1 MLPPGAK
8 IMALLWRRVRRRK
21 SESGGVAPPAGRS
34 RSLKR
39 KLAIATAVAG
49 LCTLVLAALVM
60 ARSYGDFTA
69 ARQNLYD
76 ISAYRELLEAANVL
90 SAERGPANSVLG
102 EPPSPHTPARERL
115 QVFRAR
121 SDAALARL
129 ATPAPAPFGLHSH
142 HLPPLM
148 VERVR
153 ERLARAR
160 AEIDEL
166 ARRARQ
172 DRDMDEIRHAIESMF
187 EVVDALQPAIAWQVR
202 ELSACDDGLAAP
214 ALTGRMLADLRE
226 YGGRIA
232 SQIMAPVAA
241 REPMPVQS
249 LVDATRSR
257 GRLLELWQL
266 AGPSYNMFGAAP
278 ALEQA
283 YADAGHQFFG
293 QGLAMIDSLVAQ
305 GRVSGHYSMTPT
317 ELTNRYVR
325 TLEPL
330 ERLRSVFLDEVVAHF
345 TATRA
350 QALRELAAACGTSAL
365 ILAVLGYVLVFAQR
379 SVFLPLLRA
388 GDEVIGLAE
397 ARGHPHYAAP
407 PEPPRPARSATEMRR
422 LFDAIEI
429 LRRKLRERA
438 SMTAQLEHQ
447 ARTDSLTGL
456 LNRRALELVA
466 AQHAAHDSASLVL
479 IDVDRFKQ
487 INDRHGHA
495 AGDQVLRDIAAM
507 MRALVPPEGM
517 LARFGGEEF
526 ALMLP
531 HGRPGEAA
539 ALAETLRAAIA
550 SRPVCLSAGTPLRVT
565 ASFGV
570 AIGRGGERHWQRL
583 FGAADAAMY
592 RAKAEGRNCVRE
604 AQGAEQVPAG

>member
-1 MLPPGAK
+1 
-8 IMALLWRRVRRRK
+8 MALRQRTRRLDPGNDIAL
-21 SESGGVAPPAGRS
+21 SAGRAPRNWPR
-34 RSLKR
+34 RSLQY
-39 KLAIATAVAG
+39 KLAVATAVGG
-49 LCTLVLAALVM
+49 LGTVVLAALVI
-60 ARSYGDFTA
+60 AGSYGDFAA

-76 ISAYRELLEAANVL
+76 ISAYRDVLDTANAL

-102 EPPSPHTPARERL
+102 EPPSPHSAARARL
-115 QVFRAR
+115 QAFRAR
-121 SDAALARL
+121 SDAALARM
-129 ATPAPAPFGLHSH
+129 AAPPPAPLGLHSH
-142 HLPPLM
+142 QLPPLM
-148 VERVR
+148 IERVR

-160 AEIDEL
+160 TEIDEL
-166 ARRARQ
+166 AARPPQ
-172 DRDMDEIRHAIESMF
+172 QRDMEEIRHAIESMF
-187 EVVDALQPAIAWQVR
+187 EAVDALQPAIAWQVR
-202 ELSACDDGLAAP
+202 ELSVCDDGLAAP
-214 ALTGRMLADLRE
+214 ALTGKMLGDLRE
-226 YGGRIA
+226 YAGRMA

-241 REPMPVQS
+241 RQPMPVQS

-266 AGPSYNMFGAAP
+266 AGPAYNMFGAAP

-293 QGLAMIDSLVAQ
+293 RGVAMVDSLVAQ
-305 GRVSGHYSMTPT
+305 GRISGNYSMTPT
-317 ELTNRYVR
+317 ELTNRYVP

-345 TATRA
+345 TATRER
-350 QALRELAAACGTSAL
+350 ALRRLAAACGTSAL
-365 ILAVLGYVLVFAQR
+365 ILAILGYMLVFAR
-379 SVFLPLLRA
+379 RAVFLPLLRA
-388 GDEVIGLAE
+388 RVEVIALAE
-397 ARGHPHYAAP
+397 DRGHPHDDAMSVSAAQA
-407 PEPPRPARSATEMRR
+407 ARIGQAAEMRR
-422 LFDAIEI
+422 LFDAIDI

-438 SMTAQLEHQ
+438 ALTAQLEQQ

-466 AQHAAHDSASLVL
+466 AQYGAHETASLVL

-495 AGDQVLRDIAAM
+495 AGDQVLRNIAAQ
-507 MRALVPPEGM
+507 MRGLVPSESV

-526 ALMLP
+526 ALWLP
-531 HGRPGEAA
+531 HGRPGDAA

-550 SRPVCLSAGTPLRVT
+550 SRPVYLSGTTQLGVT

-570 AIGRGGERHWQRL
+570 AVGHGGADHWQRL
-583 FGAADAAMY
+583 FSAADAAMY

-604 AQGAEQVPAG
+604 AQDLEGMPAR

>member
-1 MLPPGAK
+1 MSPG
-8 IMALLWRRVRRRK
+8 
-21 SESGGVAPPAGRS
+21 SAPR
-34 RSLKR
+34 RSLQR
-39 KLAIATAVAG
+39 KLSMATAVGG
-49 LCTLVLAALVM
+49 LCTVVLAALVI
-60 ARSYGDFTA
+60 AGSYGDFAT

-76 ISAYRELLEAANVL
+76 ISAYREVLDAANTL

-102 EPPSPHTPARERL
+102 EPPSPHSAARERL
-115 QVFRAR
+115 QAFRAR

-129 ATPAPAPFGLHSH
+129 AAPPPAPFGLHSH

-148 VERVR
+148 IERVR

-160 AEIDEL
+160 TEIDEL
-166 ARRARQ
+166 AARPPQ
-172 DRDMDEIRHAIESMF
+172 QRDMDEIRHAIESMF

-202 ELSACDDGLAAP
+202 ELSVCDDGLAAP
-214 ALTGRMLADLRE
+214 ALTGKMLGDLRE
-226 YGGRIA
+226 YAGRMA

-241 REPMPVQS
+241 RQPIPVRS

-266 AGPSYNMFGAAP
+266 AGPAYNMFGAAP

-293 QGLAMIDSLVAQ
+293 RGVAMVDSLVAQ
-305 GRVSGHYSMTPT
+305 GRISGNYSMTPT
-317 ELTNRYVR
+317 ELTNRYVP

-345 TATRA
+345 TSTRER
-350 QALRELAAACGTSAL
+350 ALRRLAAACGTSAL
-365 ILAVLGYVLVFAQR
+365 ILAILGYMLVFAR
-379 SVFLPLLRA
+379 RAVFLPLLRA
-388 GDEVIGLAE
+388 RAEVIALAE
-397 ARGHPHYAAP
+397 DRGHPHDAVQAMRPGQAA
-407 PEPPRPARSATEMRR
+407 EMRR
-422 LFDAIEI
+422 LFDAIDI

-438 SMTAQLEHQ
+438 ALTAQLEQQ

-466 AQHAAHDSASLVL
+466 TRYGAHESASLVL

-495 AGDQVLRDIAAM
+495 AGDQVLRNIAAQ
-507 MRALVPPEGM
+507 MRALVPAEGV

-526 ALMLP
+526 ALWLP
-531 HGRPGEAA
+531 HGRPGAAA

-550 SRPVCLSAGTPLRVT
+550 SRPVYLSGTTQLGVT

-570 AIGRGGERHWQRL
+570 AVGHGGAAHWQRL

-604 AQGAEQVPAG
+604 AQDLEGMPGR

>member
-1 MLPPGAK
+1 
-8 IMALLWRRVRRRK
+8 MALRQRARRLDPGNGTAMTAG
-21 SESGGVAPPAGRS
+21 SGPR
-34 RSLKR
+34 RSLQR
-39 KLAIATAVAG
+39 KLAVATAVGA
-49 LCTLVLAALVM
+49 LCTVVLAALVI
-60 ARSYGDFTA
+60 AASYGDFAA

-76 ISAYRELLEAANVL
+76 ISAYRDLLDAANTL

-102 EPPSPHTPARERL
+102 EPPSPHSAARERL
-115 QVFRAR
+115 QAFRAR

-129 ATPAPAPFGLHSH
+129 SSPPPAPFGLHSH

-166 ARRARQ
+166 AARAPRQ
-172 DRDMDEIRHAIESMF
+172 RDMDEIRHAIESMF
-187 EVVDALQPAIAWQVR
+187 QVVDALQPAIAWQVR
-202 ELSACDDGLAAP
+202 ELSVCDDGLAAP
-214 ALTGRMLADLRE
+214 ALTGKMLGDLRE
-226 YGGRIA
+226 YAGRMA

-241 REPMPVQS
+241 RQPMPVQS

-266 AGPSYNMFGAAP
+266 AGPAYNMFGAAP

-293 QGLAMIDSLVAQ
+293 RGVAMVDSLVAQ
-305 GRVSGHYSMTPT
+305 GRLSGNYSMTPT
-317 ELTNRYVR
+317 ELTNRYVP

-345 TATRA
+345 TSTRER
-350 QALRELAAACGTSAL
+350 ALRRLAAACGASAL
-365 ILAVLGYVLVFAQR
+365 ILAMLGYMLVFAR
-379 SVFLPLLRA
+379 RAVFLPLLRA
-388 GDEVIGLAE
+388 RAEVIALAE
-397 ARGHPHYAAP
+397 GRGHAPAAAQAGQAD
-407 PEPPRPARSATEMRR
+407 RMGQAAEMRR

-438 SMTAQLEHQ
+438 ALTAQLEQQ

-466 AQHAAHDSASLVL
+466 AQYGAKETASLVL

-495 AGDQVLRDIAAM
+495 AGDQVLRNIAAQ
-507 MRALVPPEGM
+507 MRALVPSESV

-526 ALMLP
+526 ALWLP

-550 SRPVCLSAGTPLRVT
+550 SRPVYLSGTTQLGVT

-570 AIGRGGERHWQRL
+570 AVGHGGASHWQRL
-583 FGAADAAMY
+583 FSAADAAMY

-604 AQGAEQVPAG
+604 AQDLEGMPAR

>member
-1 MLPPGAK
+1 
-8 IMALLWRRVRRRK
+8 MALRQRARQLD
-21 SESGGVAPPAGRS
+21 SGNGPALTAGNGPR
-34 RSLKR
+34 RSLQR
-39 KLAIATAVAG
+39 KLAVATTVGG
-49 LCTLVLAALVM
+49 LCTVVLAALVI
-60 ARSYGDFTA
+60 AASYGDFAA

-76 ISAYRELLEAANVL
+76 ISAYRDVLDAANTL

-102 EPPSPHTPARERL
+102 EPPSPHSAARGRL
-115 QVFRAR
+115 QAFRAR
-121 SDAALARL
+121 GDAALARL
-129 ATPAPAPFGLHSH
+129 AAPPAAPFGLHRH

-160 AEIDEL
+160 AEIDDL
-166 ARRARQ
+166 AARAPQ
-172 DRDMDEIRHAIESMF
+172 QRDMDEIRHAIESMF

-214 ALTGRMLADLRE
+214 ALTGKMLGDLRE
-226 YGGRIA
+226 YAGRMA

-241 REPMPVQS
+241 RQPMPVQS

-266 AGPSYNMFGAAP
+266 AGPAYNMFGAAP

-293 QGLAMIDSLVAQ
+293 RGVAMVDSLVAQ
-305 GRVSGHYSMTPT
+305 GRVSGNYSMTPT
-317 ELTNRYVR
+317 ELTNRYVP

-345 TATRA
+345 ATARER
-350 QALRELAAACGTSAL
+350 ALRRLAAACGTSAL
-365 ILAVLGYVLVFAQR
+365 ILAILGYMLVFAR
-379 SVFLPLLRA
+379 RAVFLPLLRA
-388 GDEVIGLAE
+388 RAEVIALAE
-397 ARGHPHYAAP
+397 DRGQPHQTAPSDAAMQARRTGQAA
-407 PEPPRPARSATEMRR
+407 EMRR
-422 LFDAIEI
+422 LFDAIDI

-438 SMTAQLEHQ
+438 ALTAQLEQQ

-466 AQHAAHDSASLVL
+466 AGYSAHESASLVL

-495 AGDQVLRDIAAM
+495 AGDQVLRSIAAQ
-507 MRALVPPEGM
+507 MRALVPAEGV

-526 ALMLP
+526 ALWLP
-531 HGRPGEAA
+531 HGRPGAAA

-550 SRPVCLSAGTPLRVT
+550 ARPVYLSGTTRLGVT

-570 AIGRGGERHWQRL
+570 AVGHGGASHWQRL

-604 AQGAEQVPAG
+604 AQDLEGMPAR

>member
-1 MLPPGAK
+1 
-8 IMALLWRRVRRRK
+8 MALRQRARRLEPGNGTAMNAG
-21 SESGGVAPPAGRS
+21 SAAGSGPR
-34 RSLKR
+34 RSLQR
-39 KLAIATAVAG
+39 KLAVATAVSG
-49 LCTLVLAALVM
+49 LCTAVLAALVI
-60 ARSYGDFTA
+60 AGSYGDFAA

-76 ISAYRELLEAANVL
+76 ISAYRNVLDAANTL

-102 EPPSPHTPARERL
+102 EPPSPGSAARERL
-115 QVFRAR
+115 QAFRAR

-129 ATPAPAPFGLHSH
+129 SAPPSVPLGLHSH

-166 ARRARQ
+166 AARTPQ
-172 DRDMDEIRHAIESMF
+172 QRDMDEIRHAIESMF
-187 EVVDALQPAIAWQVR
+187 EAVDALQPAIAWQVR
-202 ELSACDDGLAAP
+202 ELSVCDDGLAAP
-214 ALTGRMLADLRE
+214 ALTGKMLGDLRE
-226 YGGRIA
+226 YAGRMA

-241 REPMPVQS
+241 RQPMPVQS

-266 AGPSYNMFGAAP
+266 AGPAYNLYGATP

-293 QGLAMIDSLVAQ
+293 RGMAMVDSLVAQ
-305 GRVSGHYSMTPT
+305 GRISGNYSMTPT
-317 ELTNRYVR
+317 ELTNRYVP

-345 TATRA
+345 TSTRER
-350 QALRELAAACGTSAL
+350 ALHRLAAACGASAL
-365 ILAVLGYVLVFAQR
+365 ILAILGYMLVFAR
-379 SVFLPLLRA
+379 RAVFLPLLRA
-388 GDEVIGLAE
+388 RAEVIALAEDRGLANDGATSASA
-397 ARGHPHYAAP
+397 ARAGRTGQAA
-407 PEPPRPARSATEMRR
+407 EMRR

-438 SMTAQLEHQ
+438 ALTAQLEQQ

-456 LNRRALELVA
+456 LNRRALELVSA
-466 AQHAAHDSASLVL
+466 RYGAHESASLVL

-487 INDRHGHA
+487 INDRHGHP
-495 AGDQVLRDIAAM
+495 AGDQVLRNIATQ
-507 MRALVPPEGM
+507 MRALVPAEGV

-526 ALMLP
+526 ALWLP

-550 SRPVCLSAGTPLRVT
+550 SRPVYLSGTTQLAVT

-570 AIGRGGERHWQRL
+570 AVGHGGAGNWQRL

-604 AQGAEQVPAG
+604 AQDLEGMPGR

>member
-1 MLPPGAK
+1 MV
-8 IMALLWRRVRRRK
+8 LWQRARRRK
-21 SESGGVAPPAGRS
+21 PATGDPTNAGAPPPAGRG
-34 RSLKR
+34 RSLQR
-39 KLAIATAVAG
+39 KLAVATAVGG
-49 LCTLVLAALVM
+49 LCTVVLAALVI
-60 ARSYGDFTA
+60 AGSYGDFAA

-76 ISAYRELLEAANVL
+76 ISAYREVLDAANAL

-102 EPPSPHTPARERL
+102 EPPSPRSTARERL

-129 ATPAPAPFGLHSH
+129 SAPPPVPFGLHSH
-142 HLPPLM
+142 QLPPLM
-148 VERVR
+148 IERVR

-160 AEIDEL
+160 TEIDEL
-166 ARRARQ
+166 AGRPRQ
-172 DRDMDEIRHAIESMF
+172 QRDMDEIRHAIESMF

-202 ELSACDDGLAAP
+202 KLSACDDGLAAP
-214 ALTGRMLADLRE
+214 ALTGKMLGDLRE
-226 YGGRIA
+226 YGGRMA

-241 REPMPVQS
+241 RQPMPVQS

-266 AGPSYNMFGAAP
+266 AGPAYNMFGAAP

-293 QGLAMIDSLVAQ
+293 QGVAMIDSLVAQ
-305 GRVSGHYSMTPT
+305 GRVSGNYSMTPT

-330 ERLRSVFLDEVVAHF
+330 ERLRRVFLDEVVAHF

-365 ILAVLGYVLVFAQR
+365 ILAVLGYMLVFAQR

-388 GDEVIGLAE
+388 RAEVIGLAE
-397 ARGHPHYAAP
+397 ARGHPHYPAPTSPAKPATQAA
-407 PEPPRPARSATEMRR
+407 EMRR
-422 LFDAIEI
+422 LFDAIDI

-438 SMTAQLEHQ
+438 TLTEQLEHQ
-447 ARTDSLTGL
+447 AHTDSLTGL

-466 AQHAAHDSASLVL
+466 AQYAAHESASLVL
-479 IDVDRFKQ
+479 IDVDCFKQ

-495 AGDQVLRDIAAM
+495 AGDQVLRGIAAM
-507 MRALVPPEGM
+507 MRALVPPEGV

-526 ALMLP
+526 ALLLP
-531 HGRPGEAA
+531 HGRPGAAA
-539 ALAETLRAAIA
+539 ALAETLRAAVA
-550 SRPVCLSAGTPLRVT
+550 SRPVYLSGSTQLGVT

-570 AIGRGGERHWQRL
+570 AIGHGGPHHWQRL

-604 AQGAEQVPAG
+604 AQNQEGMAAS

>member
-1 MLPPGAK
+1 
-8 IMALLWRRVRRRK
+8 MALRQRARQLDP
-21 SESGGVAPPAGRS
+21 GNGTAPSAGNGPR
-34 RSLKR
+34 RSLQR
-39 KLAIATAVAG
+39 KLAVATTVGG
-49 LCTLVLAALVM
+49 LCTVVLAALVI
-60 ARSYGDFTA
+60 AASYGDFAA

-76 ISAYRELLEAANVL
+76 ISAYRDVLDAANTL

-102 EPPSPHTPARERL
+102 EPPSPHSAARERL
-115 QVFRAR
+115 QAFRAR

-129 ATPAPAPFGLHSH
+129 SAPTPAPFGLHSH
-142 HLPPLM
+142 RLPPLM

-160 AEIDEL
+160 AEIDDL
-166 ARRARQ
+166 AARAPQ
-172 DRDMDEIRHAIESMF
+172 QRDMDEIRHAIAGMF

-202 ELSACDDGLAAP
+202 ELSACHDGLAAP
-214 ALTGRMLADLRE
+214 ALTGKMLGDLRE
-226 YGGRIA
+226 YAGRMA

-241 REPMPVQS
+241 RQPMPVQS

-266 AGPSYNMFGAAP
+266 AGPAYNMFGAAP

-293 QGLAMIDSLVAQ
+293 RGVAMVDSLVAQ
-305 GRVSGHYSMTPT
+305 GRLSGNYSMTPT
-317 ELTNRYVR
+317 ELTNRYVP

-345 TATRA
+345 TSTRER
-350 QALRELAAACGTSAL
+350 ALRRLAAACGASAL
-365 ILAVLGYVLVFAQR
+365 ILAVLGYMLVFAR
-379 SVFLPLLRA
+379 RAVFLPLLRA
-388 GDEVIGLAE
+388 RAEVIALAE
-397 ARGHPHYAAP
+397 DRGHAHDAAQAD
-407 PEPPRPARSATEMRR
+407 RTGQAAEMRR

-438 SMTAQLEHQ
+438 ALTAQLEQQ

-466 AQHAAHDSASLVL
+466 ARYGAHESASLVL
-479 IDVDRFKQ
+479 VDVDRFKQ

-495 AGDQVLRDIAAM
+495 AGDQVLRNIAAQ
-507 MRALVPPEGM
+507 MRALVPAEGV

-526 ALMLP
+526 ALWLP
-531 HGRPGEAA
+531 HGRPGAAA

-550 SRPVCLSAGTPLRVT
+550 SRPVYLSGTTQLGVT

-570 AIGRGGERHWQRL
+570 AVGHGGASHWQRL

-604 AQGAEQVPAG
+604 AQDLDGVPAR

>member
-1 MLPPGAK
+1 
-8 IMALLWRRVRRRK
+8 MALRQRARQLDPGNG
-21 SESGGVAPPAGRS
+21 SAPSAGNGPR
-34 RSLKR
+34 RSLQR
-39 KLAIATAVAG
+39 KLAVATTVGG
-49 LCTLVLAALVM
+49 LCTVVLAALVI
-60 ARSYGDFTA
+60 AASYGDFAA

-76 ISAYRELLEAANVL
+76 ISAYRDVLDAANTL

-102 EPPSPHTPARERL
+102 EPPSPHSAARARL

-129 ATPAPAPFGLHSH
+129 SAPPPAPFGLHSH

-160 AEIDEL
+160 TEIDEL
-166 ARRARQ
+166 AGRAPQ
-172 DRDMDEIRHAIESMF
+172 QRDMDEIRHAIESMF

-202 ELSACDDGLAAP
+202 ELSVCDDGLAAP
-214 ALTGRMLADLRE
+214 ALTGKMLGDLRE
-226 YGGRIA
+226 YAGRMA

-241 REPMPVQS
+241 RQPMPVQS

-266 AGPSYNMFGAAP
+266 AGPAYNMFGAAP

-293 QGLAMIDSLVAQ
+293 RGVAMVDSLVAQ
-305 GRVSGHYSMTPT
+305 GRNSGNYSMTPT
-317 ELTNRYVR
+317 ELTNRYVP

-345 TATRA
+345 TSTRER
-350 QALRELAAACGTSAL
+350 ALRRLAAACGTSAL
-365 ILAVLGYVLVFAQR
+365 ILAVLGYMLVFAR
-379 SVFLPLLRA
+379 RAVFLPLLRA
-388 GDEVIGLAE
+388 RAEVIALAE
-397 ARGHPHYAAP
+397 DRVQPPGTPPSETTMQARRMGQAA
-407 PEPPRPARSATEMRR
+407 EMRR
-422 LFDAIEI
+422 LFDAIDI

-438 SMTAQLEHQ
+438 ALTAQLEQQ

-466 AQHAAHDSASLVL
+466 TRYGAHETASLVL
-479 IDVDRFKQ
+479 VDVDRFKQ

-495 AGDQVLRDIAAM
+495 AGDQVLRNIAAQ
-507 MRALVPPEGM
+507 MRALVPAEGV

-526 ALMLP
+526 ALWLP

-550 SRPVCLSAGTPLRVT
+550 SRPVYLSGTTQLGVT

-570 AIGRGGERHWQRL
+570 AVGHGGASHWQRL

-604 AQGAEQVPAG
+604 AQDLDGMPAR

>member
-1 MLPPGAK
+1 
-8 IMALLWRRVRRRK
+8 MALRQRARQLDP
-21 SESGGVAPPAGRS
+21 GNGTALAAGNGPR
-34 RSLKR
+34 RSLQR
-39 KLAIATAVAG
+39 KLAVATTAGG
-49 LCTLVLAALVM
+49 LCTVVLAALVI
-60 ARSYGDFTA
+60 AASYGDFAA

-76 ISAYRELLEAANVL
+76 ISAYRDVLDAANTL

-102 EPPSPHTPARERL
+102 EPPLLHSAARERL
-115 QVFRAR
+115 QAFRAR

-129 ATPAPAPFGLHSH
+129 SAPPPVPFGLHGH

-166 ARRARQ
+166 AARVPQ
-172 DRDMDEIRHAIESMF
+172 QRDMDEIRHAIEGMF

-202 ELSACDDGLAAP
+202 ELSVCDDGLVAP
-214 ALTGRMLADLRE
+214 ALTGKMLGDLRE
-226 YGGRIA
+226 YAGRMA

-241 REPMPVQS
+241 RQPMPVQS

-257 GRLLELWQL
+257 GRLLALWQL
-266 AGPSYNMFGAAP
+266 AGPAYNMFGAAP

-293 QGLAMIDSLVAQ
+293 RGVAMVDSLVAQ
-305 GRVSGHYSMTPT
+305 GRISGNYSMTPT
-317 ELTNRYVR
+317 ELTNRYVP

-345 TATRA
+345 TSARER
-350 QALRELAAACGTSAL
+350 ALRRLAAACGTSAL
-365 ILAVLGYVLVFAQR
+365 ILAVLGYMLVFAR
-379 SVFLPLLRA
+379 RAVFLPLLRA
-388 GDEVIGLAE
+388 RAEVIALAE
-397 ARGHPHYAAP
+397 DRGQPHATPPSGAAMLARRTGQAA
-407 PEPPRPARSATEMRR
+407 EMRR
-422 LFDAIEI
+422 LFDAIDI

-438 SMTAQLEHQ
+438 ALTAQLEQQ

-466 AQHAAHDSASLVL
+466 ARYGAHQHASLVL

-495 AGDQVLRDIAAM
+495 AGDQVLRDIAAQ
-507 MRALVPPEGM
+507 MRALVPAEGV

-526 ALMLP
+526 ALWLP

-539 ALAETLRAAIA
+539 ALAETLRAAVA
-550 SRPVCLSAGTPLRVT
+550 ARPVYLSGTTRLGVT

-570 AIGRGGERHWQRL
+570 AIGHGGASHWQRL

-592 RAKAEGRNCVRE
+592 RAKADGRNCVRE
-604 AQGAEQVPAG
+604 AQDLEGMPAR

>member
-1 MLPPGAK
+1 
-8 IMALLWRRVRRRK
+8 MALRQRARQLDP
-21 SESGGVAPPAGRS
+21 GNGIALTAGNGPR
-34 RSLKR
+34 RSLQH
-39 KLAIATAVAG
+39 KLALATTVGG
-49 LCTLVLAALVM
+49 LCTVVLAALVI
-60 ARSYGDFTA
+60 AASYGDFAA

-76 ISAYRELLEAANVL
+76 ISAYRDVLDAANTL

-102 EPPSPHTPARERL
+102 EPPSPHSAARERL
-115 QVFRAR
+115 QAFRAR

-129 ATPAPAPFGLHSH
+129 SAPPPAPFGLHSH

-166 ARRARQ
+166 AARAPQ
-172 DRDMDEIRHAIESMF
+172 QRDMDEIRHAIESMF

-202 ELSACDDGLAAP
+202 ELSVCDHGLAAP
-214 ALTGRMLADLRE
+214 ALTGKMLGDLRE
-226 YGGRIA
+226 YAGRMA

-241 REPMPVQS
+241 RQPMPVQS

-257 GRLLELWQL
+257 GRLLALWQL
-266 AGPSYNMFGAAP
+266 AGPAYNMFGAAP

-293 QGLAMIDSLVAQ
+293 RGVAMVDSLVAQ
-305 GRVSGHYSMTPT
+305 GRISGNYSMTPT
-317 ELTNRYVR
+317 ELTNRYVP

-330 ERLRSVFLDEVVAHF
+330 ERLRGVFLDEVVAHF
-345 TATRA
+345 TSTRER
-350 QALRELAAACGTSAL
+350 ALRRLAAACGTSAL
-365 ILAVLGYVLVFAQR
+365 ILAVLGYMLVFAR
-379 SVFLPLLRA
+379 RAVFLPLLRA
-388 GDEVIGLAE
+388 RAEVIALAE
-397 ARGHPHYAAP
+397 DRAQPHQTPPSKAAMQARRTGQAA
-407 PEPPRPARSATEMRR
+407 EMRR
-422 LFDAIEI
+422 LFDAIDI

-438 SMTAQLEHQ
+438 ALTAQLEQQ

-466 AQHAAHDSASLVL
+466 AQYGAHEHASLVL

-495 AGDQVLRDIAAM
+495 AGDQVLRNIAAQ
-507 MRALVPPEGM
+507 MRALVPAEGV

-526 ALMLP
+526 ALWLP

-550 SRPVCLSAGTPLRVT
+550 SRPVYLSGTTQLAVT

-570 AIGRGGERHWQRL
+570 AVGHGGASHWQRL

-604 AQGAEQVPAG
+604 AQDLEGMPAR

>member
-1 MLPPGAK
+1 
-8 IMALLWRRVRRRK
+8 MALRQRARRLDPGNGTAMTAG
-21 SESGGVAPPAGRS
+21 SGPR
-34 RSLKR
+34 RSLQR
-39 KLAIATAVAG
+39 KLAVASAVGA
-49 LCTLVLAALVM
+49 LCTVVLAALVI
-60 ARSYGDFTA
+60 AASYGDFAA

-76 ISAYRELLEAANVL
+76 ISAYRDLLDAANTL

-102 EPPSPHTPARERL
+102 EPPSPHSAARERL
-115 QVFRAR
+115 QAFRAR

-129 ATPAPAPFGLHSH
+129 SSPPPAPFGLHSH

-166 ARRARQ
+166 AARAPRQ
-172 DRDMDEIRHAIESMF
+172 RDMDEIRHAIESMF

-202 ELSACDDGLAAP
+202 ELSVCDDGLAAP
-214 ALTGRMLADLRE
+214 ALTGKMLGDLRE
-226 YGGRIA
+226 YAGRMA
-232 SQIMAPVAA
+232 SQIMAPVAV
-241 REPMPVQS
+241 RQPMPVQS

-266 AGPSYNMFGAAP
+266 AGPAYNMFGAAP

-293 QGLAMIDSLVAQ
+293 RGVAMVDSLVAQ
-305 GRVSGHYSMTPT
+305 GRLSGNYSMTPT
-317 ELTNRYVR
+317 ELTNRYVP

-345 TATRA
+345 TSTRER
-350 QALRELAAACGTSAL
+350 ALRRLAAACGASAL
-365 ILAVLGYVLVFAQR
+365 ILAMLGYMLVFAR
-379 SVFLPLLRA
+379 RAVFLPLLRA
-388 GDEVIGLAE
+388 RAEVIALAE
-397 ARGHPHYAAP
+397 GRGHPPAAAQAGQP
-407 PEPPRPARSATEMRR
+407 DRMGQAAEMRR

-438 SMTAQLEHQ
+438 ALTAQLEQQ

-466 AQHAAHDSASLVL
+466 AQYGAKETASLVL

-495 AGDQVLRDIAAM
+495 AGDQVLRNIAAQ
-507 MRALVPPEGM
+507 MRALVPSESV

-526 ALMLP
+526 ALWLP

-550 SRPVCLSAGTPLRVT
+550 SRPVYLSGTTQLGVT

-570 AIGRGGERHWQRL
+570 AVGHGGASHWQRL
-583 FGAADAAMY
+583 FSAADAAMY

-604 AQGAEQVPAG
+604 AQDLEGMPAR

>member
-1 MLPPGAK
+1 
-8 IMALLWRRVRRRK
+8 MALWRRARRRE
-21 SESGGVAPPAGRS
+21 SEPGGMAPPAGRS

-39 KLAIATAVAG
+39 KLAIATAVGG

-60 ARSYGDFTA
+60 ARSYGDLTS

-102 EPPSPHTPARERL
+102 EPPSPHTAARERL
-115 QVFRAR
+115 QAFRAR

-129 ATPAPAPFGLHSH
+129 AAPPPAPFGLHHH

-166 ARRARQ
+166 AGRPRQ

-187 EVVDALQPAIAWQVR
+187 EVVDALQPALAWQVR

-214 ALTGRMLADLRE
+214 ALTGRMLGDLRE

-241 REPMPVQS
+241 RQPMPVQS

-266 AGPSYNMFGAAP
+266 AGPAYNMFGAVP

-293 QGLAMIDSLVAQ
+293 QGLAMIDSLIAQ

-350 QALRELAAACGTSAL
+350 QALRELTAACGTSAL
-365 ILAVLGYVLVFAQR
+365 ILAVLGYVLVFMQR

-407 PEPPRPARSATEMRR
+407 AASTKPAAEMRR

-438 SMTAQLEHQ
+438 SLTAQLEHQ

-466 AQHAAHDSASLVL
+466 AQYAAHDSASLVL

-495 AGDQVLRDIAAM
+495 AGDQVLRDLAAM
-507 MRALVPPEGM
+507 MRALVPPEGV

-526 ALMLP
+526 ALLLP
-531 HGRPGEAA
+531 HDRPGEAA
-539 ALAETLRAAIA
+539 ALAETLRAEVA
-550 SRPVCLSAGTPLRVT
+550 SRPVYLSGSTPLRVT

-583 FGAADAAMY
+583 FGAADSAMY

-604 AQGAEQVPAG
+604 AQREEGVTTG

>member
-1 MLPPGAK
+1 
-8 IMALLWRRVRRRK
+8 MALWQRAHGREPASGARI
-21 SESGGVAPPAGRS
+21 SGGAAPAARPG

-39 KLAIATAVAG
+39 KLGIATTVGG
-49 LCTLVLAALVM
+49 LCTLVLAALVI
-60 ARSYGDFTA
+60 AGSYGDFAT

-76 ISAYRELLEAANVL
+76 ISAYREVLDAANAL

-102 EPPSPHTPARERL
+102 EPPSPHSPARERL
-115 QVFRAR
+115 HAFRAR
-121 SDAALARL
+121 SDATLTRL
-129 ATPAPAPFGLHSH
+129 AMRPPAPFSLHSH

-160 AEIDEL
+160 TEIDEL
-166 ARRARQ
+166 AGHPREQRE
-172 DRDMDEIRHAIESMF
+172 MDEIRHAIESMF

-202 ELSACDDGLAAP
+202 ELSACDHGLAAP
-214 ALTGRMLADLRE
+214 ALTGMMLGDLRE
-226 YGGRIA
+226 YGGRMA

-241 REPMPVQS
+241 RRPMPVQS
-249 LVDATRSR
+249 LVNATRSR
-257 GRLLELWQL
+257 GRLLALWQL
-266 AGPSYNMFGAAP
+266 AGPAYNMFGAAP

-293 QGLAMIDSLVAQ
+293 QGMAMIDSLVAQ

-345 TATRA
+345 TAARA

-365 ILAVLGYVLVFAQR
+365 ILAVLGYMLVFAQR

-388 GDEVIGLAE
+388 RAEVIGLAE

-407 PEPPRPARSATEMRR
+407 PAPAVPAAEMRR
-422 LFDAIEI
+422 LFDAIDI

-438 SMTAQLEHQ
+438 SLTAQLEYQ

-466 AQHAAHDSASLVL
+466 AQYAAHDSTSLVL
-479 IDVDRFKQ
+479 VDVDRFKQ

-495 AGDQVLRDIAAM
+495 AGDQVLRELAAM
-507 MRALVPPEGM
+507 MRALVPPEGV

-526 ALMLP
+526 ALLLP

-550 SRPVCLSAGTPLRVT
+550 SRPVHLSASTPLRVT

-570 AIGRGGERHWQRL
+570 AIGHGGERHWQRL

-592 RAKAEGRNCVRE
+592 RAKGDGRNCVRE
-604 AQGAEQVPAG
+604 AQAEEGVPAA

>member
-1 MLPPGAK
+1 
-8 IMALLWRRVRRRK
+8 MALRQRARQLDP
-21 SESGGVAPPAGRS
+21 GNGTALAAGNGPR
-34 RSLKR
+34 RSLQR
-39 KLAIATAVAG
+39 KLAVATTAGG
-49 LCTLVLAALVM
+49 LCTVVLAALVI
-60 ARSYGDFTA
+60 AASYGDFAA

-76 ISAYRELLEAANVL
+76 ISAYRDVLDAANTL

-102 EPPSPHTPARERL
+102 EPPLLHSAARERL
-115 QVFRAR
+115 QAFRAR

-129 ATPAPAPFGLHSH
+129 SAPPPVPFGLHGH

-166 ARRARQ
+166 AARVPQ
-172 DRDMDEIRHAIESMF
+172 QRDMDEIRHAIEGMF

-202 ELSACDDGLAAP
+202 ELSVCDDGLAAP
-214 ALTGRMLADLRE
+214 ALTGKMLGDLRE
-226 YGGRIA
+226 YAGRMA

-241 REPMPVQS
+241 RQPMPVQS
-249 LVDATRSR
+249 MVDATRSR
-257 GRLLELWQL
+257 GRLLALWQL
-266 AGPSYNMFGAAP
+266 AGPAYDMFGAAP

-293 QGLAMIDSLVAQ
+293 RGVAMVDSLVAQ
-305 GRVSGHYSMTPT
+305 GRISGNYSMTPT
-317 ELTNRYVR
+317 ELTNRYVP

-345 TATRA
+345 TSTRER
-350 QALRELAAACGTSAL
+350 ALRRLAAACGTSAL
-365 ILAVLGYVLVFAQR
+365 ILAVLGYMLVFAR
-379 SVFLPLLRA
+379 RAVFLPLLRA
-388 GDEVIGLAE
+388 RAEVIALAE
-397 ARGHPHYAAP
+397 DRGQPHATPPSGAAMLARRTGQAA
-407 PEPPRPARSATEMRR
+407 EMRR
-422 LFDAIEI
+422 LFDAIDI

-438 SMTAQLEHQ
+438 ALTAQLEQQ

-466 AQHAAHDSASLVL
+466 ARYGAHQHASLVL

-495 AGDQVLRDIAAM
+495 AGDQVLRDIAAQ
-507 MRALVPPEGM
+507 MRALVPAEGV

-526 ALMLP
+526 ALWLP

-539 ALAETLRAAIA
+539 ALAETLRAAVA
-550 SRPVCLSAGTPLRVT
+550 ARPVYLSGTTRLGVT

-570 AIGRGGERHWQRL
+570 AIGHGGASHWQRL

-592 RAKAEGRNCVRE
+592 RAKADGRNCVRE
-604 AQGAEQVPAG
+604 AQDLEGMPAR